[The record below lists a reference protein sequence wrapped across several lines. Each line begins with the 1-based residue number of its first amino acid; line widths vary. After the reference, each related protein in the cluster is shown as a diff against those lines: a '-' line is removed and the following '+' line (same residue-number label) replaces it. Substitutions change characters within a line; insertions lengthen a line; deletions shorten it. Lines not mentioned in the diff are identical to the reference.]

1 MEHSYSCVIRKIS
14 SIYIA
19 LENLQPVISET
30 YCLTQSLITNYLID
44 ITEKCAACVSYA
56 LNVLQDLEY
65 FVNKFLFSS

>member
-30 YCLTQSLITNYLID
+30 YCLTQSLIANYLID

-56 LNVLQDLEY
+56 LNVLQDLGY